1 MKKLIFLFTLVVITS
16 CFSSCKQENP
26 SKVINGI
33 VYDASMNN
41 ITLITGK
48 GDTVNISTM
57 DDNTNKV
64 SGALLDDSVEV
75 TCIKEKIE
83 GREILRATEVI
94 IIKK

>member
-1 MKKLIFLFTLVVITS
+1 MKKLIFSFTLVVITS

-48 GDTVNISTM
+48 GDTVNIRTM
-57 DDNTNKV
+57 DANTNKV
-64 SGALLDDSVEV
+64 GGILLNDSVEV
-75 TCIKEKIE
+75 TYVKEKI
-83 GREILRATEVI
+83 GGTKILKATEVTI
-94 IIKK
+94 FKK